1 MFIDIQLAYILLPVV
16 LFWLAVSVV
25 MRLRQTK
32 EPDTAR
38 RAWMNFKLNAIASA
52 TLLVILWFA
61 LPSTASLSTF
71 GYPKGLDDVSDPR
84 RLLKYLQD
92 YNRAVVRTT
101 EVVQWLLFLFV
112 WWFGSA
118 LYDFLRT
125 LTKPP
130 AANPAGS
137 PSCPANAISGVGD
150 PRPPAGQRS

>member
-1 MFIDIQLAYILLPVV
+1 MFIDIGLANILLPVIV
-16 LFWLAVSVV
+16 FWVVVSVV
-25 MRLRQTK
+25 MRVRMTK
-32 EPDTAR
+32 ESDAAK
-38 RAWMNFKLNAIASA
+38 RAWMNFKLIAIASA

-61 LPSTASLSTF
+61 LPSTPSLSTF

-101 EVVQWLLFLFV
+101 EVVQWLLFLFIF
-112 WWFGSA
+112 WIGSA

-137 PSCPANAISGVGD
+137 PSCPGNAITDVDD
-150 PRPPAGQRS
+150 PQPRAGQ

>member
-1 MFIDIQLAYILLPVV
+1 MFIDIQLAYILLPVI
-16 LFWLAVSVV
+16 LFWVAVSVV
-25 MRLRQTK
+25 VRLRQMK
-32 EPDTAR
+32 EPDAAR
-38 RAWMNFKLNAIASA
+38 RAWMNFRLIAMA
-52 TLLVILWFA
+52 EGTLLVILWFA

-101 EVVQWLLFLFV
+101 EVVQWLLFLLV
-112 WWFGSA
+112 SGFGSA

-137 PSCPANAISGVGD
+137 PSCPGNAITDVDD
-150 PRPPAGQRS
+150 PQPRAGQ

>member
-1 MFIDIQLAYILLPVV
+1 MFIDIQLAHILLPVV
-16 LFWLAVSVV
+16 VFWVVVSVV
-25 MRLRQTK
+25 MRVRQTK
-32 EPDTAR
+32 ESDAAR
-38 RAWMNFKLNAIASA
+38 RAWMNFKLTTIASA

-137 PSCPANAISGVGD
+137 PSCPGNAITDVDD
-150 PRPPAGQRS
+150 PQPRAGQ

>member
-1 MFIDIQLAYILLPVV
+1 MFIDIQLAYILLPVI
-16 LFWLAVSVV
+16 LFWVAVSVV
-25 MRLRQTK
+25 VRLRQMK
-32 EPDTAR
+32 EPDAAR
-38 RAWMNFKLNAIASA
+38 RAWMNFRLIAMA
-52 TLLVILWFA
+52 EGTLLVILWFA
-61 LPSTASLSTF
+61 LPSTPVLSTF

-101 EVVQWLLFLFV
+101 EVVQWLLFLLV
-112 WWFGSA
+112 SGFGSA

-137 PSCPANAISGVGD
+137 PSCPGNAITGVDD
-150 PRPPAGQRS
+150 PQPRAGR

>member
-61 LPSTASLSTF
+61 LPSTPVLSTF
-71 GYPKGLDDVSDPR
+71 GYPKGLDDVTSV
-84 RLLKYLQD
+84 RLK
-92 YNRAVVRTT
+92 V
-101 EVVQWLLFLFV
+101 E
-112 WWFGSA
+112 
-118 LYDFLRT
+118 
-125 LTKPP
+125 
-130 AANPAGS
+130 
-137 PSCPANAISGVGD
+137 
-150 PRPPAGQRS
+150 

>member
-1 MFIDIQLAYILLPVV
+1 MFIDIQLAHILLPVV
-16 LFWLAVSVV
+16 VFWVVVSVV
-25 MRLRQTK
+25 MRVRQTK
-32 EPDTAR
+32 ESDAAR

-137 PSCPANAISGVGD
+137 PSCPGNAITDVDD
-150 PRPPAGQRS
+150 PQPRAGR

>member
-61 LPSTASLSTF
+61 LPSTPVLSTF

-112 WWFGSA
+112 WGFGSA
-118 LYDFLRT
+118 LYDLLRT

-130 AANPAGS
+130 AASTAT
-137 PSCPANAISGVGD
+137 A
-150 PRPPAGQRS
+150 

>member
-1 MFIDIQLAYILLPVV
+1 MFIDIQLAHILLPVIV
-16 LFWLAVSVV
+16 FWVAVSFV
-25 MRLRQTK
+25 MRVRQTK
-32 EPDTAR
+32 EPDAAR

-61 LPSTASLSTF
+61 LPSTPSLSTF

-92 YNRAVVRTT
+92 YNRALVRTT

-112 WWFGSA
+112 GSVGST
-118 LYDFLRT
+118 LYDLLRT

-137 PSCPANAISGVGD
+137 PSCPGDAITGVDD
-150 PRPPAGQRS
+150 PHLHAGR

>member
-1 MFIDIQLAYILLPVV
+1 MFIDIELANILLPAIVFWVV
-16 LFWLAVSVV
+16 VSVV
-25 MRLRQTK
+25 MRVRMTK
-32 EPDTAR
+32 ESDAAK
-38 RAWMNFKLNAIASA
+38 RAWMNFKLIAIASA

-61 LPSTASLSTF
+61 LPSTPSLSTF

-101 EVVQWLLFLFV
+101 EVVQWLLFLFIF
-112 WWFGSA
+112 WIGSA

-137 PSCPANAISGVGD
+137 PSCPGNAITGVDD
-150 PRPPAGQRS
+150 PQPRAGQ

>member
-1 MFIDIQLAYILLPVV
+1 MFIDIELAYILLPVV
-16 LFWLAVSVV
+16 CFWVVVSLV

-32 EPDTAR
+32 EPDAAK
-38 RAWMNFKLNAIASA
+38 RAWMNFKLNVMASA

-61 LPSTASLSTF
+61 LPITPVLSTF

-101 EVVQWLLFLFV
+101 EVVHWLLFFAFV
-112 WWFGSA
+112 FGSV

-137 PSCPANAISGVGD
+137 PS
-150 PRPPAGQRS
+150 

>member
-1 MFIDIQLAYILLPVV
+1 MFIGTQLAYILLPVIV
-16 LFWLAVSVV
+16 FWVVVSVV
-25 MRLRQTK
+25 MRVRMTK
-32 EPDTAR
+32 ESDAAK
-38 RAWMNFKLNAIASA
+38 RAWMNFKLIAIASA

-61 LPSTASLSTF
+61 LPSTPSLSTF

-101 EVVQWLLFLFV
+101 EVVQWLLFLFIF
-112 WWFGSA
+112 WIGSA

-137 PSCPANAISGVGD
+137 PSCPGNAISGVGD
-150 PRPPAGQRS
+150 PRSPAGQRS

>member
-16 LFWLAVSVV
+16 LFWVVVSVV
-25 MRLRQTK
+25 MRVRQTK
-32 EPDTAR
+32 ESDAAR

-61 LPSTASLSTF
+61 LPSTPVLSTF

-112 WWFGSA
+112 WGFGSA
-118 LYDFLRT
+118 LYDLLRT

-130 AANPAGS
+130 AASTAT
-137 PSCPANAISGVGD
+137 A
-150 PRPPAGQRS
+150 